1 MADNYLE
8 KQYEDY
14 QAKKAAWEWERKY
27 GKKNKKAVPKQ
38 PEPVLPPHPDDA
50 DFIEEEGRGGGRT
63 LAESRDGQMHYENVP
78 LLKRHA
84 DERR

>member
-27 GKKNKKAVPKQ
+27 GKKNKKAVNRQEKKKGTPMAS
-38 PEPVLPPHPDDA
+38 PPLVIGVPFLSLSGA
-50 DFIEEEGRGGGRT
+50 DILHGPFQLGINT
-63 LAESRDGQMHYENVP
+63 IL
-78 LLKRHA
+78 
-84 DERR
+84 

>member
-50 DFIEEEGRGGGRT
+50 EFIEEE
-63 LAESRDGQMHYENVP
+63 EEE
-78 LLKRHA
+78 
-84 DERR
+84 ER

>member
-50 DFIEEEGRGGGRT
+50 DFIEEDRFFLHIRMMRTSLRKKRRKNVSREPGRT
-63 LAESRDGQMHYENVP
+63 DAL
-78 LLKRHA
+78 
-84 DERR
+84 

>member
-27 GKKNKKAVPKQ
+27 GKKNKKAAPPRQ
-38 PEPVLPPHPDDA
+38 PEPELH
-50 DFIEEEGRGGGRT
+50 RT
-63 LAESRDGQMHYENVP
+63 LTMRTSSRKKRKKNADGSP
-78 LLKRHA
+78 PA
-84 DERR
+84 

>member
-38 PEPVLPPHPDDA
+38 PEPGLPPHPDDA
-50 DFIEEEGRGGGRT
+50 EFLVEE
-63 LAESRDGQMHYENVP
+63 AVYECQPRACRNREEV
-78 LLKRHA
+78 
-84 DERR
+84 

>member
-27 GKKNKKAVPKQ
+27 GKKNKKAAPPRQ
-38 PEPVLPPHPDDA
+38 PEPELPPHPDDA
-50 DFIEEEGRGGGRT
+50 DFIEEE
-63 LAESRDGQMHYENVP
+63 EEE
-78 LLKRHA
+78 
-84 DERR
+84 ER

>member
-27 GKKNKKAVPKQ
+27 GKKNKKAAAPRQ

-50 DFIEEEGRGGGRT
+50 DFIEEE
-63 LAESRDGQMHYENVP
+63 EEE
-78 LLKRHA
+78 
-84 DERR
+84 ER